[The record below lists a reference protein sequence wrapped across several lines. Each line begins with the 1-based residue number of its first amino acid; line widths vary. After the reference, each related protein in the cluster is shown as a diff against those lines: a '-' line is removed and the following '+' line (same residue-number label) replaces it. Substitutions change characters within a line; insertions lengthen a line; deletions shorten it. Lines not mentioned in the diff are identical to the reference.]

1 MEKKPGNL
9 GKKAIRILKS
19 IKTKGISY
27 CITREVNLL
36 GDCHYEEHIF
46 YVKAKDYFLVQRIDW
61 EKFPLGGVKGSNQ
74 FGRESDEDLL
84 TLIEMKLEDE
94 LVK

>member
-1 MEKKPGNL
+1 MEKKTIDLKN
-9 GKKAIRILKS
+9 KAKRILKS

-27 CITREVNLL
+27 CITKEVNLL
-36 GDCHYEEHIF
+36 NDCHYEEHIF

-74 FGRESDEDLL
+74 FSKETEEDLL
-84 TLIEMKLEDE
+84 DLIEMKLEDE